1 MLMRIFIIF
10 TCLLIL
16 LAPLGSVY
24 AQFSGGEAA
33 ESKSESESNTNSKDL
48 VKAQSDALKD
58 RMSGV
63 MKRLDEAELTHFM
76 VMFTNYNMYSVVK
89 AVRED
94 IKNAIDGCSK
104 NNPEMEDELRSK
116 FSNWDTNVGDSMKE
130 VDGNIK
136 AMALAQDYI
145 SQNELNMIYGLV
157 DETRAVN
164 SSQFEKTPVTTPEAC
179 EFMISK
185 MDETQENM
193 IRILSAT
200 MQSYP
205 NMLKKTQK

>member
-1 MLMRIFIIF
+1 MLIRISIVF
-10 TCLLIL
+10 TCLLVLI
-16 LAPLGSVY
+16 APTGFAY
-24 AQFSGGEAA
+24 AQASGGTV
-33 ESKSESESNTNSKDL
+33 SESDASKKANDL
-48 VKAQSDALKD
+48 AKAQADALQD
-58 RMSGV
+58 RMSDV

-104 NNPEMEDELRSK
+104 NNPEMEEDLRSK
-116 FSNWDTNVGDSMKE
+116 FATWDTNVGDSMKE
-130 VDGNIK
+130 VDANIK
-136 AMALAQDYI
+136 SMGLAQDYI
-145 SQNELNMIYGLV
+145 SQNELAMIYGLV
-157 DETRAVN
+157 DETRSKN

-193 IRILSAT
+193 IRLLSAT
-200 MQSYP
+200 LQSYP
-205 NMLKKTQK
+205 NMLQKNQK